1 MLAGCNRSYR
11 MRRSMLH
18 LPERELLLR
27 SKVFK
32 TRLLAKPSGRAPEK
46 LLLPAVNLSRENA
59 IMPKLGAM
67 LRGAGNESARQ
78 VRDQQMRLP
87 ASTAASQHHH
97 CPLSSHSQETHKTPM
112 APGDI
117 MA

>member
-1 MLAGCNRSYR
+1 MYNILNAKLPGSLLSTACNRIHR

-27 SKVFK
+27 SKVFR
-32 TRLLAKPSGRAPEK
+32 TRLLVKPSGRAPEK

-67 LRGAGNESARQ
+67 LRGAGTVSARQ
-78 VRDQQMRLP
+78 VRDQQVRLP
-87 ASTAASQHHH
+87 ASLATSLL
-97 CPLSSHSQETHKTPM
+97 PIL
-112 APGDI
+112 
-117 MA
+117 

>member
-1 MLAGCNRSYR
+1 MPTACNRIYR
-11 MRRSMLH
+11 MHGSMLH

-67 LRGAGNESARQ
+67 LRGAGNDSARQ
-78 VRDQQMRLP
+78 VKEQQMRLP
-87 ASTAASQHHH
+87 ASTAAALRH
-97 CPLSSHSQETHKTPM
+97 
-112 APGDI
+112 
-117 MA
+117 